1 MPAAQTPATV
11 ADWGQ
16 ILLPRQPVG
25 GSYALS
31 NLPNPLSLDLLQI
44 FGEGGNCLIQV
55 TSAGGVNANVSNQT
69 GQVLFGRY
77 VCKLASTATVAQIF
91 AAAFSQNND
100 QQDILQVK
108 NPRGGNGVFHV
119 DYLGVAYSS

>member
-16 ILLPRQPVG
+16 LRLGAGPVG
-25 GSYALS
+25 TSYALS
-31 NLPNPLSLDLLQI
+31 SLYNPLSLDLLQI

-55 TSAGGVNANVSNQT
+55 TSAGVVNQNVSNQT
-69 GQVLFGRY
+69 SECLFGRY
-77 VCKLASTATVAQIF
+77 LSRLKSTATIAQIF
-91 AAAFSQNND
+91 ADAFSENNA
-100 QQDILQVK
+100 QQDIIQVK
-108 NPRGGNGVFHV
+108 APTSAGVYHL